1 MVAKG
6 TKEAAQVTLAT
17 RIIIDVNESTPFYCA
32 NYLEVANTEND
43 FTLFCTRLP
52 AKLSADKMEEARTLK
67 TIHVDADVQVVIPVS
82 VIPALIQALITQK
95 GVYEKVIEQ
104 KIQKPGGMT

>member
-52 AKLSADKMEEARTLK
+52 AKLSADKMEARTLK

-104 KIQKPGGMT
+104 KIQKPGVKT